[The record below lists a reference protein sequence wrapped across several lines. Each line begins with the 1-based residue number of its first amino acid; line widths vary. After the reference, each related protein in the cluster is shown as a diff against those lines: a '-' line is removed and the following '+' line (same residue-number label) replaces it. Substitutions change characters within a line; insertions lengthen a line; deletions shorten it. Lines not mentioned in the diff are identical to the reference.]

1 MMKCIKQVKFS
12 LVLFLF
18 LSAALP
24 IRSAADSYLNDNGKL
39 EFKVDR
45 VQQTNQERN
54 EKGQQETE
62 LDKSGIELFNSE
74 VEKQM
79 KDKQMNEQK
88 EMKELANS
96 LFLNPKKIDN
106 VKETEKQL
114 FSKEYYVTSN
124 GNEMDQSQTNT
135 DSAISPVLIGLIMA
149 SIIFICVV
157 TGIIIRKIWM

>member
-1 MMKCIKQVKFS
+1 
-12 LVLFLF
+12 
-18 LSAALP
+18 
-24 IRSAADSYLNDNGKL
+24 
-39 EFKVDR
+39 
-45 VQQTNQERN
+45 
-54 EKGQQETE
+54 
-62 LDKSGIELFNSE
+62 
-74 VEKQM
+74 M

>member
-1 MMKCIKQVKFS
+1 MKCIKQVKFS

>member
-1 MMKCIKQVKFS
+1 M
-12 LVLFLF
+12 
-18 LSAALP
+18 SAALP

>member
-1 MMKCIKQVKFS
+1 MEYNRLIKKET
-12 LVLFLF
+12 
-18 LSAALP
+18 
-24 IRSAADSYLNDNGKL
+24 K
-39 EFKVDR
+39 
-45 VQQTNQERN
+45 
-54 EKGQQETE
+54 KGRQETE